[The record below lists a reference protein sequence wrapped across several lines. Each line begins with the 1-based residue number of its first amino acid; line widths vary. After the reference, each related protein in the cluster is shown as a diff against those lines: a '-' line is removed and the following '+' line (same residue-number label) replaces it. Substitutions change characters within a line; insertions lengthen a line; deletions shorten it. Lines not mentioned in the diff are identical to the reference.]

1 MSKESRKK
9 AARQVRAEVHEQFS
23 RLEVAAAE
31 SPGLETLLRVY
42 GGYEA
47 AMRQVDAYFALL
59 NPTPHFTVS
68 TTSGEQ
74 SEQHADVV

>member
-1 MSKESRKK
+1 MTKRTAAKEAAKVK
-9 AARQVRAEVHEQFS
+9 ADIKDQFAK
-23 RLEVAAAE
+23 LDTAAAD

-47 AMRQVDAYFALL
+47 ALRQVDDYFALL
-59 NPTPHFTVS
+59 RPTPRFTVS

-74 SEQHADVV
+74 SELNANVV

>member
-1 MSKESRKK
+1 MSKRTRVQEAAQVK
-9 AARQVRAEVHEQFS
+9 ADVRNQFAK
-23 RLEVAAAE
+23 LDAAAAA

-47 AMRQVDAYFALL
+47 AMKQVDAYFALL
-59 NPTPHFTVS
+59 HPTPHFTVS
-68 TTSGEQ
+68 TTSGGQ